1 LRFSLRDVAGAPVIV
16 PPATTPALKLAVRSL
31 LRSPGHTLVALLTL
45 ALGIGV
51 NTSMVSGVQALLFRP
66 GPFPEPQR
74 LARIIG
80 VTPQGRMDQ
89 FSYTEMAEIRAHA
102 TAFETLA
109 TLGWDFNTF
118 AEAGRTTA
126 RLQGVVASAEMF
138 ELFGA
143 RPVLGR
149 AFTAEET
156 QPGRNQVI
164 VISHSLWQQRYGGSR
179 DVLGRVVRLDGQ
191 PVEIIGVM
199 PAGFEYRP
207 LWGETK
213 YWRPLNFTK
222 DQQEWR
228 DFRVFTLFGRLRPG
242 ATLVRAAAELAP
254 LAAVQAHDHPSI
266 YTGFRYRVLSLQE
279 AVTDGLVRNVAWML
293 LSLSGF
299 VLLIACANLANLQL
313 ARGTARARELAI
325 RAALGASRGS
335 LIRHQL
341 KECLVLALAGG
352 GLGLLVANSL
362 NHLIERH
369 LLTGGATGA
378 PLSLDLFTLG
388 LTFAVS
394 AASGVLFGIF
404 PAWLAART
412 DVNAVLKQQ
421 SRGSSA
427 GRGQTR
433 ARNLLIVAEVAL
445 ALVLLGGAGV
455 MQRGLARMLER
466 PAGWDTGRAITAT
479 LPVPDARINND
490 AQRIAYFL
498 QLENRL
504 AALPGVQRAAIA
516 TSLPVNGY
524 NADRQ
529 VLLEGQSAGSSVQFP
544 TASHVMVSSG
554 YFDALGIPLLEG
566 RHFPPDLRRDSPRVV
581 VVNASL
587 ARALWP
593 GRSALGQR
601 LCSMDSGQPFWAE
614 VIGVVR
620 DVETVANLQRPA
632 TPFVVYKPLAHEPW
646 GWVYLVARSDRPE
659 SLVEPLRRVVE
670 ELDPDMLAYDI
681 LTVPESIRRAQHNLR
696 LAAQLLAAFAL
707 LGLGLAATGIYG
719 VTANIVA
726 QRTGEFG
733 IRLALGARPM
743 ALMKLVLRHGIIL
756 AGLGLLLGL
765 GGALALSRY
774 LGSIVPQAADM
785 DLVALAEVSFLLFVV
800 TLLACFVPALRATQV
815 DPLEALRIE

>member
-1 LRFSLRDVAGAPVIV
+1 M
-16 PPATTPALKLAVRSL
+16 KLAVRSL
-31 LRSPGHTLVALLTL
+31 LRSPGHTIVALLTL

-66 GPFPEPQR
+66 GPFPASER
-74 LARIIG
+74 IARIIG
-80 VTPQGRMDQ
+80 LTPQGKMDQ
-89 FSYTEMAEIRAHA
+89 FSFTELEEIRART
-102 TAFETLA
+102 TAFDTLA
-109 TLGWDFNTF
+109 TLGWDFTMF
-118 AEAGRTTA
+118 AESGRATT
-126 RLQGVVASAEMF
+126 RLQGVGAGAELF
-138 ELFGA
+138 ALFGA
-143 RPVLGR
+143 QPVLGR

-156 QPGRNQVI
+156 QPGRNAVI

-179 DVLGRVVRLDGQ
+179 DVLGRVVRLDGM

-199 PAGFEYRP
+199 PAAFEYRP
-207 LWGETK
+207 LWGDAK
-213 YWRPLNFTK
+213 YWRPVNFTK
-222 DQQEWR
+222 EQREWR

-242 ATLVRAAAELAP
+242 ATLAGAAAELDP
-254 LAAVQAHDHPSI
+254 LAATQAHDHPSI
-266 YTGFRYRVLSLQE
+266 YAGFRYRVLSLQE
-279 AVTDGLVRNVAWML
+279 AVTDGLVRHIAWML
-293 LSLSGF
+293 LALSVF

-313 ARGTARARELAI
+313 ARSTARARELAI

-341 KECLVLALAGG
+341 RECLVLALAGG
-352 GLGLLVANSL
+352 ALGLLVATGL
-362 NHLIERH
+362 NRLIERH
-369 LLTGGATGA
+369 LLSGGATDA
-378 PLSLDLFTLG
+378 PLTLDLFTLV
-388 LTFAVS
+388 LTCGVS
-394 AASGVLFGIF
+394 VASGVLFGIF

-412 DVNAVLKQQ
+412 DVNVTLKQQ

-427 GRGQTR
+427 GRGHTR

-466 PAGWDTGRAITAT
+466 PAAWDTGRVLTAT

-490 AQRIAYFL
+490 AQRFAYFL
-498 QLENRL
+498 ELERRL
-504 AALPGVQRAAIA
+504 AALPGVEHAALA

-529 VLLEGQSAGSSVQFP
+529 VLLEGQSPGATGQFP

-554 YFDALGIPLLEG
+554 YFATLGIQLVEG
-566 RHFPPDLRRDSPRVV
+566 RLFPPDLRPKSPRVV
-581 VVNASL
+581 VINASL

-620 DVETVANLQRPA
+620 DVETVANLQPPA

-646 GWVYLVARSDRPE
+646 GWVYLVTRSDRPE
-659 SLVEPLRRVVE
+659 SLVEPMRRVVE
-670 ELDPDMLAYDI
+670 ELDPEMLAYGI
-681 LTVPESIRRAQHNLR
+681 MTVPEAIRQAQHNLR
-696 LAAQLLAAFAL
+696 LAASLLGSFAL
-707 LGLGLAATGIYG
+707 LGLGLAAVGIYG
-719 VTANIVA
+719 VTANLVA

-733 IRLALGARPM
+733 IRLALGARPVD
-743 ALMKLVLRHGIIL
+743 LMNLVLRHGFIL

-765 GGALALSRY
+765 VGALGLSRY
-774 LGSIVPQAADM
+774 LGSIVPQAAGV
-785 DLVALAEVSFLLFVV
+785 DLVALAGVSLLLLVV
-800 TLLACFVPALRATQV
+800 TLLACFLPARRATKV
-815 DPLEALRIE
+815 DPLEALRTE